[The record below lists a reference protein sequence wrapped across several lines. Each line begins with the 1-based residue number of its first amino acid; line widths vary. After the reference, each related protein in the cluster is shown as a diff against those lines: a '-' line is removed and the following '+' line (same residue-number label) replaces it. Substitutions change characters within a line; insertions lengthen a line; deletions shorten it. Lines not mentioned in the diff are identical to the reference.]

1 MFQIFKSVLLLS
13 GVGSALTLI
22 LLLIKPLVGKHFSSA
37 WRYYIWLVVLVVM
50 ILPIRLPK
58 RAVEVDL
65 SDITDSVV
73 TEGTA
78 YVTPEQLPFIETGT
92 GEPVTMA
99 EIEKGSVKLNV
110 YDIISLIWL
119 AGAVVFMLSAL
130 ASYWRFL
137 LRKRRSS
144 ERIETY
150 EEFLQVK
157 DKLGI
162 KRRITIRKSED
173 IDAPML
179 AGVFKPVIYVP
190 KTDIKSEELSMIF
203 MHELTHYK
211 RRDLWYKWFSLAVNA
226 IHWFNPFMHIAV
238 REINE
243 ACEMSCDISVTKNMT
258 EEERKLYMNTI
269 VGLIKKGDKKNV

>member
-13 GVGSALTLI
+13 GVGTALTLI
-22 LLLIKPLVGKHFSSA
+22 LLLIKPLAQKHFSSA

-65 SDITDSVV
+65 SGMTETVITEESVY
-73 TEGTA
+73 T
-78 YVTPEQLPFIETGT
+78 TPEPLPFVETDT
-92 GEPVTMA
+92 GEPVPVA
-99 EIEKGSVKLNV
+99 EVEKSSVKLNV
-110 YDIISLIWL
+110 YDIISFIWL
-119 AGAVVFMLSAL
+119 VGAVVFMLSAL
-130 ASYWRFL
+130 ISYWRFL
-137 LRKRRSS
+137 LEKRRSS
-144 ERIETY
+144 ERAETY

-162 KRRITIRKSED
+162 KRHITLRKSD
-173 IDAPML
+173 DVDAPML
-179 AGVFKPVIYVP
+179 AGVFKPVVYVP
-190 KTDIKSEELSMIF
+190 KTDIKSEELTMIF

-226 IHWFNPFMHIAV
+226 IHWFNPFMRIAV

-258 EEERKLYMNTI
+258 EEDRRLYMNTI
-269 VGLIKKGDKKNV
+269 VGLIRKGDKKNV